1 MVIDQ
6 TRKGGFR
13 LRTIDEIAVS
23 KEKKADVESIS
34 DGERKPS
41 SDLDDKKGEE
51 EFVEVVR

>member
-6 TRKGGFR
+6 ARKGGFR